1 MEETAIIIL
10 QNENDK
16 PLPPS
21 REVVLACLEEAR
33 RDLHTKIKSGR
44 VKSPALERERNA
56 KLKILVSVCQV
67 MLSGLRD
74 VEYDQIKERLDRLER
89 EGR

>member
-1 MEETAIIIL
+1 MEETAIIIR
-10 QNENDK
+10 NENDK

-56 KLKILVSVCQV
+56 KLKILISCCQV
-67 MLSGLRD
+67 MAAILKDADLDDLKR
-74 VEYDQIKERLDRLER
+74 RLDDLER
-89 EGR
+89 GSR

>member
-1 MEETAIIIL
+1 MEKRRTIII
-10 QNENDK
+10 QNEDEK
-16 PLPPS
+16 TLPPS

-44 VKSPALERERNA
+44 VKSPALERDRNA

>member
-1 MEETAIIIL
+1 MEKTAIIL

>member
-1 MEETAIIIL
+1 MEKTAVIL
-10 QNENDK
+10 QNVEEK
-16 PLPPS
+16 TLPPS

>member
-1 MEETAIIIL
+1 MEERRTIII
-10 QNENDK
+10 QNEDEK
-16 PLPPS
+16 TLPPS

-56 KLKILVSVCQV
+56 KLKILISCCQV
-67 MLSGLRD
+67 MAAIMKDADLDDLKR
-74 VEYDQIKERLDRLER
+74 RLDDLER
-89 EGR
+89 GSR

>member
-1 MEETAIIIL
+1 MEETAIIL

>member
-1 MEETAIIIL
+1 MEETAIIL
-10 QNENDK
+10 QSENDK

>member
-1 MEETAIIIL
+1 MGERRTIII
-10 QNENDK
+10 QNEDEK
-16 PLPPS
+16 TLPPS

-56 KLKILVSVCQV
+56 KLKILISCCQV
-67 MLSGLRD
+67 MAAIMKDADLDDLKR
-74 VEYDQIKERLDRLER
+74 RLDDLER
-89 EGR
+89 GSR

>member
-1 MEETAIIIL
+1 MEETAIIIR
-10 QNENDK
+10 NENDK